1 MNINSEVQKNN
12 SDLNVQNSK
21 ILSINSRNSKKNSD
35 NDFSYYVE
43 VSKSREVKE
52 DVQGKNE
59 ENEILK
65 QEEEIQNL
73 NDEQENTPLSYIQ
86 TFNNMN
92 SEIFDMGID
101 EEQKSSFSG
110 KNTFKYYFDMSDIT
124 KNDIKFFEGLAN
136 KSEISV
142 ISQDS
147 QNQNFNLMINGENV
161 GVSYKTLEVSKTLF
175 SALEQASKTGKSVR
189 LDFGQ
194 DTSVILR
201 IGKDGKLSADFV
213 PNEKAM
219 EAVLRNALPQLK
231 AKFEEQNIS
240 YGELNYRNYNG
251 QKHNQKENNKEKKD
265 E

>member
-1 MNINSEVQKNN
+1 MNINSDVQKNN
-12 SDLNVQNSK
+12 NDVNVQNSK
-21 ILSINSRNSKKNSD
+21 ILGINSRSSKNNSGSE
-35 NDFSYYVE
+35 FSYYVE

-52 DVQGKNE
+52 DVQNKNA
-59 ENEILK
+59 ENEVTK
-65 QEEEIQNL
+65 PEEELQNL
-73 NDEQENTPLSYIQ
+73 SEEQDNTPLSYVQ

-92 SEIFDMGID
+92 NEIFDMGID
-101 EEQKSSFSG
+101 DEQKSNFSD
-110 KNTFKYYFDMSDIT
+110 KNTFKYHFDMSDIT

-142 ISQDS
+142 VSADT
-147 QNQNFNLMINGENV
+147 QNQNFNLMINGENINI
-161 GVSYKTLEVSKTLF
+161 SYKTLEVSKTLF

-231 AKFEEQNIS
+231 AKFEEQNIP

-251 QKHNQKENNKEKKD
+251 QKNNQKENNKEKKD